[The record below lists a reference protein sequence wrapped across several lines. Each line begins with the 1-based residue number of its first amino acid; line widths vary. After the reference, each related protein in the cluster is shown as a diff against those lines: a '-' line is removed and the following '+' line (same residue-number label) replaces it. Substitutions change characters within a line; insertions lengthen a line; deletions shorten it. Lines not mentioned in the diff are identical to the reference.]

1 MAQYDYSKLLGR
13 MRELGKTQ
21 EDVAK
26 AAGISPST
34 LNQKLNTDREFRQT
48 EMKAICAF
56 LDIHDID
63 LYFFTPILKKT

>member
-63 LYFFTPILKKT
+63 L

>member
-56 LDIHDID
+56 LDIQDID
-63 LYFFTPILKKT
+63 LYFFTPILKKN

>member
-34 LNQKLNTDREFRQT
+34 LNQKLNTAREFRQT

-63 LYFFTPILKKT
+63 LYFLTPILKET